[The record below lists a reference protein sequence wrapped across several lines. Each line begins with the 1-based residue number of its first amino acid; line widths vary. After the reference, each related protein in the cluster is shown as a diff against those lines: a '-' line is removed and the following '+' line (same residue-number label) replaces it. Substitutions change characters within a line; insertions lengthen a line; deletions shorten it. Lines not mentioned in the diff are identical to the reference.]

1 MVRLMKCNQVLQLCA
16 ELQHYGVRADLDDM
30 GRHGGAGPAA
40 ARAFIL
46 DSHVLMIPTLNQAAR
61 NSPYEFKG
69 RNGSG
74 HLAQAGLRVATAS
87 AVPSPRFYDLKT
99 GDGIP
104 YRKIATLH
112 GTDCLGSTVI
122 QACIRYADPAKR
134 CHFCGIGLSPQKGHT
149 IAKKTP
155 EQLAEVAVAAKAL
168 DGIKHVTLTTG
179 TTDERNKGAEY
190 LGECAR
196 AITLESALPVHAQF
210 EPPQDKEIFKNLRR
224 MGVVN
229 VGLHVESFDETV
241 RRRYTPGKSVIP
253 LENYFS
259 AFEEAVA
266 VFGRN
271 RVSTFVILGLGEDES
286 ITLDGCRRAAT
297 MGVYPFVV
305 PLRPMDGTLLAN
317 GRPPSSDYVCRMT
330 LEVGRLIQGQ
340 GLSTTRS
347 GAGCTRCGACSLLQF
362 TE

>member
-1 MVRLMKCNQVLQLCA
+1 MVRLMKRNDVLQLCA
-16 ELQHYGVRADLDDM
+16 ELQHYGVRADLVDM
-30 GRHGGAGPAA
+30 GRQGGAGPAA
-40 ARAFIL
+40 AKAFML

-74 HLAQAGLRVATAS
+74 HLTKAGLRVATAH
-87 AVPSPRFYDLKT
+87 AVPRPKFYDLST

-112 GTDCLGSTVI
+112 GVDCLGSTVI

-134 CHFCGIGLSPQKGHT
+134 CHFCAIGLSLQEGLT

-155 EQLAEVAVAAKAL
+155 EQLAEVAVAAKTL
-168 DGIKHVTLTTG
+168 DGITHVTLTTG

-196 AITLESALPVHAQF
+196 AIAAASHLPVHAQF
-210 EPPQDKEIFKNLRR
+210 EPPQDKEIFKSLRAT
-224 MGVVN
+224 GVVN

-241 RRRYTPGKSVIP
+241 RRRYTPGKSAIP
-253 LENYFS
+253 LDAYFS
-259 AFEEAVA
+259 AFEAAVA

-271 RVSTFVILGLGEDES
+271 KVSTFVILGLGEDES
-286 ITLDGCRRAAT
+286 ITLDGCRRVVSL
-297 MGVYPFVV
+297 GVYPFVV
-305 PLRPMDGTLLAN
+305 ALRPMDGTFLAN
-317 GRPPSSDYVCRMT
+317 GRAPSSDYVYRMT